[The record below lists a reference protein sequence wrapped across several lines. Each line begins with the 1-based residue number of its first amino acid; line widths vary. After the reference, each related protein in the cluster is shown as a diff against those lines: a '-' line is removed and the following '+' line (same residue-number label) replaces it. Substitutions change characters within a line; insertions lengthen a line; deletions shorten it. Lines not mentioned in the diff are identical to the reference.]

1 MDVIKE
7 CLEKIEGFLEK
18 LVAILEKRNN
28 IDDEP
33 QVIGEKI
40 IIWQNNVIIE
50 ILAESIKLLR
60 KSSERLIR
68 SDNDIEELTKKFTN

>member
-40 IIWQNNVIIE
+40 II
-50 ILAESIKLLR
+50 
-60 KSSERLIR
+60 
-68 SDNDIEELTKKFTN
+68 